1 MADGKIY
8 TLIPKIMREIGAI
21 EKNRKNSQQGYTF
34 RGIDDVY
41 NALHDPL
48 AINGVFYVPEV
59 LESKVVERASKSG
72 GILVNTVVKM
82 RFQFFA
88 DDGSSVSVTTIG
100 EGMDS
105 GDKSSN
111 KAMSAALK
119 YALVQM
125 FCIPTADEKDSE
137 NDSHEVAPQ
146 IKPSNFSVHPK
157 NGKPWSDGSDTGLNK
172 AYAQLGKEYQ
182 EEIGKVLTARG
193 YVFSEGAW
201 IKLTDDAPEGPAFRD
216 AKASEVVTTTTQDDP
231 YAGAD
236 TKDFGDEQALPLGG
250 K

>member
-21 EKNRKNSQQGYTF
+21 EKNRKNASQGYTF

-48 AINGVFYVPEV
+48 AMNGVFYVPEV

-72 GILVNTVVKM
+72 GVLVNTVVKM

-125 FCIPTADEKDSE
+125 FCIPTADDKDSE
-137 NDSHEVAPQ
+137 NDSHEVAPARQ
-146 IKPSNFSVHPK
+146 DKNFSVHPK
-157 NGKPWSDGSDTGLNK
+157 NGKPWRDGSDAGLIA
-172 AYAQLGKEYQ
+172 AYKQLGQDYQ
-182 EEIGKVLTARG
+182 IEIGKVLTERG
-193 YVFSEGAW
+193 YVFADSAW
-201 IKLTDDAPEGPAFRD
+201 SKPVQEQHTDAAAGPAF
-216 AKASEVVTTTTQDDP
+216 SDDP
-231 YAGAD
+231 HAAIPDGATFED
-236 TKDFGDEQALPLGG
+236 TALPFGD